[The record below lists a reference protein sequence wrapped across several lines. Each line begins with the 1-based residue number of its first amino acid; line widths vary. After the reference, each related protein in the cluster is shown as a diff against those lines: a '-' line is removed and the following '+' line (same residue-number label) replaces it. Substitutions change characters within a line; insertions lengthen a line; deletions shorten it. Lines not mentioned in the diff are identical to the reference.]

1 MQIQPTINSPN
12 FQYNHPLKTA
22 YKKGLMPE
30 VTRGLYDTK
39 LTKDTVSLE
48 HITPKSQGGRLT
60 FDNLAL
66 ADKFENSKRGTR
78 PINEC
83 VTKEMWIKYLKQ
95 FVNVKNKFVDGI
107 EYIKGICKKQN
118 INTKEVLCSD
128 GLKRKY

>member
-1 MQIQPTINSPN
+1 MIVQLTTNSPN

-22 YKKGLMPE
+22 YKKGLLKD
-30 VTRGLYDTK
+30 VQYGLYGKK

-48 HITPKSQGGRLT
+48 HITPKSQGGKLT

-66 ADKFENSKRGTR
+66 ADKFENSKRGVK

-83 VTKEMWIKYLKQ
+83 VTKEMWIKYLRQ
-95 FVNVKNKFVDGI
+95 FINVKNKFVDGV

-118 INTKEVLCSD
+118 IKTKEVL
-128 GLKRKY
+128 

>member
-1 MQIQPTINSPN
+1 
-12 FQYNHPLKTA
+12 LKTA

-30 VTRGLYDTK
+30 VQYGLYGKK
-39 LTKDTVSLE
+39 LNKHNVSLE
-48 HITPKSQGGRLT
+48 HITPKSQGGGLT

-66 ADKFENSKRGTR
+66 ADKFENSKRGVK

-95 FVNVKNKFVDGI
+95 FINVKNKFVDGI

-118 INTKEVLCSD
+118 IKTKEVL
-128 GLKRKY
+128 